1 MRAAR
6 RTRKAIYTVNTRSL
20 PYRTSVLIVEDELAL
35 RERVRVWADELGY
48 RAREAPTAALALAA
62 LDEEISDIAICDARL
77 GGGPHNGVWLASQIR
92 DRFPDTAVI
101 MASAGRDVEIAVAS
115 LRNQVVDYLLKPFDE
130 QRLSEAL
137 ALGRDWH
144 NAAVSQEG
152 LHHAVQD
159 RLRARRAAVAA
170 ALAEA
175 QDTPQQALEGLMSIL
190 QLHERDARGHAMRV
204 ARLAVAIGDELGF
217 SDEELELLEQGG
229 LLHDIGKLDMP
240 ASILSKPGPLDE
252 NEWRIMRTHPQ
263 VGYDLLRSQPRFA
276 DVAEMVLAHHEAYD
290 GTGYPR
296 RLASTGIP
304 KAARVLAVADAYDSM
319 THPHTQRPAMP
330 PNLAVEEIARCSGTQ
345 FDPQCAEALGFVLA
359 HALESE
365 AHAAV

>member
-1 MRAAR
+1 MR
-6 RTRKAIYTVNTRSL
+6 TV
-20 PYRTSVLIVEDELAL
+20 PHEPSVLIVDDEVAL
-35 RERVRVWADELGY
+35 RQQIRSWVDDLGY
-48 RAREAPTAALALAA
+48 RAREAADAERALAA
-62 LDEEISDIAICDARL
+62 LEHEAADIAICDVTL
-77 GGGPHNGVWLASQIR
+77 GGGRRNGVWLASEIR
-92 DRFPDTAVI
+92 ERHPDTAVI
-101 MASAGRDVEIAVAS
+101 MATAVHDVEIAVAS
-115 LRNQVVDYLLKPFDE
+115 LRSQVVDYLLKPFD
-130 QRLSEAL
+130 QSRLAEAL

-144 NAAVSQEG
+144 NAAVAQED
-152 LHHAVQD
+152 LHHALQD

-175 QDTPQQALEGLMSIL
+175 QETPQQALEGLMAIL
-190 QLHERDARGHAMRV
+190 QLHERDARGHGTRV
-204 ARLAVAIGDELGF
+204 AALAVAIGDEMGF
-217 SDEELELLEQGG
+217 SDSELEALEQGG

-296 RLASTGIP
+296 RLASTRIP

>member
-1 MRAAR
+1 
-6 RTRKAIYTVNTRSL
+6 
-20 PYRTSVLIVEDELAL
+20 
-35 RERVRVWADELGY
+35 
-48 RAREAPTAALALAA
+48 
-62 LDEEISDIAICDARL
+62 
-77 GGGPHNGVWLASQIR
+77 
-92 DRFPDTAVI
+92 
-101 MASAGRDVEIAVAS
+101 
-115 LRNQVVDYLLKPFDE
+115 
-130 QRLSEAL
+130 
-137 ALGRDWH
+137 
-144 NAAVSQEG
+144 
-152 LHHAVQD
+152 
-159 RLRARRAAVAA
+159 VAA
-170 ALAEA
+170 
-175 QDTPQQALEGLMSIL
+175 
-190 QLHERDARGHAMRV
+190 
-204 ARLAVAIGDELGF
+204 LAVAIGDEMGF
-217 SDEELELLEQGG
+217 SDSELEALEQGG

-290 GTGYPR
+290 GSGYPR

>member
-1 MRAAR
+1 
-6 RTRKAIYTVNTRSL
+6 VNTRTR
-20 PYRTSVLIVEDELAL
+20 PHTTSVLIVDEESGL
-35 RERVRVWADELGY
+35 REQIRAWADALGY
-48 RAREAPTAALALAA
+48 RARETDTAVRALAA
-62 LDEEISDIAICDARL
+62 LDDDVTDIAICDVRL
-77 GGGPHNGVWLASQIR
+77 GGGRRNGVWLASQIR
-92 DRFPDTAVI
+92 DKFPDTAVI
-101 MASAGRDVEIAVAS
+101 MATAGRDVEIAVAS

-130 QRLSEAL
+130 PRLAEAL

-144 NAAVSQEG
+144 AAAAAQEG

-175 QDTPQQALEGLMSIL
+175 QDTPQQALEGLMAIL

-204 ARLAVAIGDELGF
+204 ARLAVAIGDEMGF
-217 SDEELELLEQGG
+217 TDEELEVLEHGG

-252 NEWRIMRTHPQ
+252 DEWRVMRTHPQ

-276 DVAEMVLAHHEAYD
+276 DAAEMVLCHHEAYD
-290 GTGYPR
+290 GSGYPR
-296 RLASTGIP
+296 RLSASRIP
-304 KAARVLAVADAYDSM
+304 RAARVLAVADAYDSM

-330 PNLAVEEIARCSGTQ
+330 PSLAVEEIARCSGRQ

-359 HALESE
+359 HAVETDT
-365 AHAAV
+365 HAVV

>member
-1 MRAAR
+1 MRSWADTLGYSVRVAETAAR
-6 RTRKAIYTVNTRSL
+6 
-20 PYRTSVLIVEDELAL
+20 AL
-35 RERVRVWADELGY
+35 E
-48 RAREAPTAALALAA
+48 A
-62 LDEEISDIAICDARL
+62 LDNAVSDIAICDVQS
-77 GGGPHNGVWLASQIR
+77 GGGRQSGVWLAAQIR

-101 MASAGRDVEIAVAS
+101 MATAGRDVEAAVAS

-130 QRLSEAL
+130 QRFREAL
-137 ALGRDWH
+137 TLGRDWH
-144 NAAVSQEG
+144 NSASAQEG
-152 LHHAVQD
+152 LHHALQD

-175 QDTPQQALEGLMSIL
+175 QDTPEQALEGLMSIL

-204 ARLAVAIGDELGF
+204 ARLAVAIGDEMGF
-217 SDEELELLEQGG
+217 SDEELALLEQGG

-240 ASILSKPGPLDE
+240 VSILSKPGPLDE

-263 VGYDLLRSQPRFA
+263 VGYDLLRNQPRFA
-276 DVAEMVLAHHEAYD
+276 DAAEMVLAHHEAYD

-296 RLASTGIP
+296 RLDSTRIP

-330 PNLAVEEIARCSGTQ
+330 PNLAIEEIARCSGRQ
-345 FDPQCAEALGFVLA
+345 FDPQCAEALGSVLA
-359 HALESE
+359 HALESDT
-365 AHAAV
+365 HAAV

>member
-1 MRAAR
+1 MR
-6 RTRKAIYTVNTRSL
+6 T
-20 PYRTSVLIVEDELAL
+20 
-35 RERVRVWADELGY
+35 WADALGY
-48 RAREAPTAALALAA
+48 RTRESHSAADA
-62 LDEEISDIAICDARL
+62 LDSFDEEVSAIAICDVRL
-77 GGGPHNGVWLASQIR
+77 GGGRRNGVWLASQIR
-92 DRFPDTAVI
+92 DRYPDTAVI
-101 MASAGRDVEIAVAS
+101 MATAGHDVEIAVAS

-130 QRLSEAL
+130 RRLAEAL

-144 NAAVSQEG
+144 TFAVAPEG
-152 LHHAVQD
+152 LHHVLED
-159 RLRARRAAVAA
+159 RMRARRAAVAA

-175 QDTPQQALEGLMSIL
+175 QDTPQQALEGLMAIL
-190 QLHERDARGHAMRV
+190 QLHERDARAHGTRV
-204 ARLAVAIGDELGF
+204 ARLAVAIGDEMGF
-217 SDEELELLEQGG
+217 NDDELEALEQGG

-290 GTGYPR
+290 GSGYPR
-296 RLASTGIP
+296 RLASTRIP

-330 PNLAVEEIARCSGTQ
+330 PTLAIEEIARCSGRQ
-345 FDPQCAEALGFVLA
+345 FDPQCAEALGYVLA

-365 AHAAV
+365 VHAAV

>member
-1 MRAAR
+1 MCA
-6 RTRKAIYTVNTRSL
+6 
-20 PYRTSVLIVEDELAL
+20 
-35 RERVRVWADELGY
+35 WADALGY
-48 RAREAPTAALALAA
+48 QTRDAADARNALAA
-62 LDEEISDIAICDARL
+62 LDEQVSDIAICDVRL
-77 GGGPHNGVWLASQIR
+77 GGGRRNGVWLAEQIR

-101 MASAGRDVEIAVAS
+101 MATAGRDVEIAVAS

-130 QRLSEAL
+130 RRLSEAL

-144 NAAVSQEG
+144 NAALAEEG
-152 LHHAVQD
+152 LHHALQD

-175 QDTPQQALEGLMSIL
+175 QDPQQQALEGLMEIL
-190 QLHERDARGHAMRV
+190 QLLERDARGHATRV
-204 ARLAVAIGDELGF
+204 ARLAVAIGDEMGF
-217 SDEELELLEQGG
+217 TDEELEVLEQGG

-276 DVAEMVLAHHEAYD
+276 DAAEMVLAHHEAYD

-296 RLASTGIP
+296 RLAATRIP

-330 PNLAVEEIARCSGTQ
+330 PRLAVEEIARCSGTQ
-345 FDPQCAEALGFVLA
+345 FDPQCAAALGFVLT
-359 HALESE
+359 HALESD

>member
-1 MRAAR
+1 MR
-6 RTRKAIYTVNTRSL
+6 T
-20 PYRTSVLIVEDELAL
+20 
-35 RERVRVWADELGY
+35 WADALGY
-48 RAREAPTAALALAA
+48 RTRESDSAEHA
-62 LDEEISDIAICDARL
+62 LDSFDEEVSAIAICDVRL
-77 GGGPHNGVWLASQIR
+77 GGGRRNGVWLASRIR
-92 DRFPDTAVI
+92 DRYPDTAVI
-101 MASAGRDVEIAVAS
+101 MATAGHDVEIAVAS

-130 QRLSEAL
+130 RRLAEAL
-137 ALGRDWH
+137 ALGHDWH
-144 NAAVSQEG
+144 TFAVAQEG
-152 LHHAVQD
+152 LHHVLED
-159 RLRARRAAVAA
+159 RMRARRAAVAA

-175 QDTPQQALEGLMSIL
+175 QDTPQQALEGLMAIL
-190 QLHERDARGHAMRV
+190 QLHERDARAHGTRV
-204 ARLAVAIGDELGF
+204 ARLAVAIGDEMGF
-217 SDEELELLEQGG
+217 NDDELEALEQGG